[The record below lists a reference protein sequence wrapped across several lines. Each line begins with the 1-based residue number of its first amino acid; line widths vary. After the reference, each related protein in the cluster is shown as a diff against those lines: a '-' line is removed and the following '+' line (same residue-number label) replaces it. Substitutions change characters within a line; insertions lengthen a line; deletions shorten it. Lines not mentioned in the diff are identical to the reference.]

1 MIYKFIVIYIKINY
15 MVHKNKKTI
24 ISNTLCLSL
33 GILLPISTQILTISC
48 TTIKSSND
56 NAEQEIIL
64 KENDIVEKISE
75 NSKLNIYEK
84 EEEKKKQKDFYKDL
98 SIEKIDNFLINNAN
112 INLWNYFIKLNEQ
125 NNLTKGDPNYI
136 DPNLGILLVE
146 DVINGDI
153 LVKDIDNQMEDF
165 KNENHDEYIQALN
178 ELNLSEE
185 QVEEAKDIEE
195 VIAIDPEEEQINKDF
210 EDMENGTYVETDEM
224 FQLNDV
230 YNDGDIIEI
239 DYILEDGFFDY
250 QNYDKFETRYVD
262 EHYVYFEEPLVVTIE
277 MSDGTKIEINDF
289 DIREL
294 EYDYH
299 KSGIFNCISSTR
311 LFYGGELVYE
321 CWRDWWND
329 GYRSVKRMYY
339 KFKKITN
346 IVGEKE
352 NIISTE
358 NEQSFTISLNKET
371 YNFVWELEDKL
382 ISMQNYYDK
391 SSDLNNASIIL
402 NATAT
407 TVAAAWGVSAIFS
420 LGNTASFAVSAA
432 LQAASLWTTF
442 LITKSE
448 LSKTK
453 SKLDKYWKFYNSGE
467 YELLIGFL
475 NDYSHGNKLNLSLTE
490 KIEISIEIYDLGY
503 KIWDLNNK
511 IIEKTGLIILKH
523 ANEFLNQPTLI
534 TKSYKQIKLMKDMFE
549 NIIVKRFKK
558 ITFNLGQKFVS
569 KLTSVAAKETAEKLV
584 CIATSWAC
592 PVGLVIEFFDIV
604 MSTISICYDIFYI
617 MDIK

>member
-48 TTIKSSND
+48 TAIKSSND
-56 NAEQEIIL
+56 NVEQEIIL
-64 KENDIVEKISE
+64 KENDIVEKINE

-98 SIEKIDNFLINNAN
+98 SIEKIDNYLINNTN

-165 KNENHDEYIQALN
+165 KNENHDEYIQALD

-224 FQLNDV
+224 FQLNDI

-277 MSDGTKIEINDF
+277 MSDETKIEINDF
-289 DIREL
+289 DITEL

-321 CWRDWWND
+321 CWRDWWKD
-329 GYRSVKRMYY
+329 GYRSFKKMYFE
-339 KFKKITN
+339 FKKITN

-358 NEQSFTISLNKET
+358 NEQSFTISLNKEK
-371 YNFVWELEDKL
+371 YDFIWGLEDKL
-382 ISMQNYYDK
+382 ISMQTYYKNSHNLNDTTFML
-391 SSDLNNASIIL
+391 SSV
-402 NATAT
+402 ATG
-407 TVAAAWGVSAIFS
+407 VAAAWGVSAIFS
-420 LGNTASFAVSAA
+420 LGGTSGLAVAA
-432 LQAASLWTTF
+432 GLQATSLWTTY
-442 LITKSE
+442 LITRSE
-448 LSKTK
+448 LSKTN
-453 SKLDKYWKFYNSGE
+453 SKLNKYWKFYNSSE
-467 YELLIGFL
+467 YEFLIGFL
-475 NDYSHGNKLNLSLTE
+475 NDYSHGNKLDFASNE
-490 KIEISIEIYDLGY
+490 KKEITVEIYELGY
-503 KIWDLNNK
+503 KIWDFNNE
-511 IIEKTGLIILKH
+511 IIKKTGIIISKN
-523 ANEFLNQPTLI
+523 ANKFLNEPTLI
-534 TKSYKQIKLMKDMFE
+534 TISYRELKSMKETFE
-549 NIIVKRFKK
+549 SILVRRFEK
-558 ITFNLGQKFVS
+558 ITS
-569 KLTSVAAKETAEKLV
+569 KLGKKFFSKITSVGIKEAAERLV
-584 CIATSWAC
+584 CIATSWAN
-592 PVGLVIEFFDIV
+592 PVMLAIDLFDIV
-604 MSTISICYDIFYI
+604 ITTISICNDVFYS
-617 MDIK
+617 

>member
-277 MSDGTKIEINDF
+277 MSDETKIEINDF
-289 DIREL
+289 DISEL

-329 GYRSVKRMYY
+329 GYRSVKRMYFE
-339 KFKKITN
+339 FKKITN

-352 NIISTE
+352 NIISSK
-358 NEQSFTISLNKET
+358 NEETFTISLNKEK
-371 YNFVWELEDKL
+371 YDFIWGLEDKL
-382 ISMQNYYDK
+382 ISMQTYYKNSHNLNDTTFML
-391 SSDLNNASIIL
+391 SSV
-402 NATAT
+402 ATG
-407 TVAAAWGVSAIFS
+407 VAAAWGVSAIFS
-420 LGNTASFAVSAA
+420 LGGTSGLAIAA
-432 LQAASLWTTF
+432 GLQATSLWTTY
-442 LITKSE
+442 LITRSE
-448 LSKTK
+448 LSKTN
-453 SKLDKYWKFYNSGE
+453 SKLNKYWKFYNSSE
-467 YELLIGFL
+467 YEFLIGFL
-475 NDYSHGNKLNLSLTE
+475 NDYSHGNKLDFASNE
-490 KIEISIEIYDLGY
+490 KKEITVEIYELGY
-503 KIWDLNNK
+503 KIWDFNNELIK
-511 IIEKTGLIILKH
+511 KTGIIISKN
-523 ANEFLNQPTLI
+523 ANKFLNEPTLI
-534 TKSYKQIKLMKDMFE
+534 TISYRELKSMKETFE
-549 NIIVKRFKK
+549 SILVRRFEK
-558 ITFNLGQKFVS
+558 ITS
-569 KLTSVAAKETAEKLV
+569 KLGKKFFSKITSVGIKEAAERLV
-584 CIATSWAC
+584 CIATSWAN
-592 PVGLVIEFFDIV
+592 PVMLAIDLFDIV
-604 MSTISICYDIFYI
+604 ITTISICNDVFYSEY
-617 MDIK
+617 